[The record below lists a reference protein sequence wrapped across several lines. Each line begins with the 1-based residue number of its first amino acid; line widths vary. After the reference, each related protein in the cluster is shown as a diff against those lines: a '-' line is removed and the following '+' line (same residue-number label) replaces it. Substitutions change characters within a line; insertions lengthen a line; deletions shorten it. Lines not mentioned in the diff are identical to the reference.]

1 MSEITRFLENLFK
14 KWSGITPV
22 YSEKLSPSGSNRKY
36 FRIAAESI
44 SVIGTFNENVE
55 ENQAFFYLTG
65 HFRKQQLP
73 VPEIYVIDDSG
84 KFYLQEDLG
93 DTTLFELISKSMN
106 DGSLND
112 KVVKLI
118 NQSIETLPSF
128 QIMASKGLNF
138 SHCYPVKAFDKQSI
152 SWDLNYFKY
161 FFARLLDI
169 PFNEKRLDNDFHS
182 LIRFLTE
189 KPFKYFMYRDFQS
202 RNIMIVND
210 KPYFIDYQGGRKG
223 PIQYDVVSFLFQ
235 IKAGFSE
242 ADQDKFLKRYLN
254 SISQFEAISKAEFL
268 KYLPAFILL
277 RYMQVLGAYG
287 YRGIIER
294 KSHFLES
301 LPLAINKFRSG
312 IHKLN
317 IPVHLPEIINIFEH
331 LPITSQKKPDE
342 LTVIVN
348 SFSYKQ
354 GVPLDDSGHGG
365 GFVFDCRSLPNPGRE
380 EHLSRFTG
388 KDQPII
394 TYLAE
399 KRETSVFL
407 SHVFC
412 LLDKAI
418 ENYLSRGFTNLQ
430 VNFGCTGGKH
440 RSVYCAEKTA
450 WHIKQKFSVIVK
462 LNHREIES

>member
-1 MSEITRFLENLFK
+1 MIEITRSLENLFQ
-14 KWSGITPV
+14 KWSGINAVFT
-22 YSEKLSPSGSNRKY
+22 EKLSPSGSNRKY
-36 FRIAAESI
+36 FRITGGNTRA
-44 SVIGTFNENVE
+44 IGTFNENLE
-55 ENQAFFYLTG
+55 ENRAFFYLTG
-65 HFRKQQLP
+65 HFRKHHLP
-73 VPEIYVIDDSG
+73 VPEIYAIDSTG

-93 DTTLFELISKSMN
+93 DTSLFNLISTPMN
-106 DGSLND
+106 DGRLDD
-112 KVVKLI
+112 KAVQLI
-118 NQSIETLPSF
+118 NQSVELLPYF
-128 QIMASKGLNF
+128 QIKASSGLNF
-138 SHCYPVKAFDKQSI
+138 AHCYPVKAFDKQSI
-152 SWDLNYFKY
+152 LWDLNYFKY
-161 FFARLLDI
+161 FFAKLLEI

-182 LIRFLTE
+182 LIRFLIE
-189 KPFKYFMYRDFQS
+189 NPFKYFMYRDFQS

-223 PIQYDVVSFLFQ
+223 PLQYDIVSFLFQ

-242 ADQDKFLKRYLN
+242 ADQDKFLKSYLN
-254 SISQFEAISKAEFL
+254 SIESLETIDRNEFL
-268 KYLPAFILL
+268 KYLPGFILL

-301 LPLAINKFRSG
+301 LPIAIEKFRTG
-312 IHKLN
+312 IRTLH
-317 IPVHLPEIINIFEH
+317 IPVPLPEIENIFEH
-331 LPITSQKKPDE
+331 LPITSPENSDK
-342 LTVIVN
+342 LSVMVN

-354 GVPLDDSGHGG
+354 GIPPDHSGHGG
-365 GFVFDCRSLPNPGRE
+365 GFIFDCRSLPNPGRE

-394 TYLAE
+394 TYLEE

-440 RSVYCAEKTA
+440 RSVFCAEKTA
-450 WHIKQKFSVIVK
+450 SHIKQKFPVIVK
-462 LNHREIES
+462 LNHREIEF